1 MFRSIETITSQ
12 TRTIEVF
19 DRERDEYVT
28 IDTQIWNMTM
38 ANLTLMA
45 LGSSAPEIL
54 LNVIQTAQT
63 IAVPPPELGAST
75 IVGSAAF
82 NLLVI
87 SGCSIIGVGEEYKK
101 VEQYG
106 VFAITSIT
114 SLFAY
119 IWLYLVLKVIT
130 PNEVEIWEAVLTFV
144 FFPILLIV
152 SYAADRCATYY
163 KDQEASEAELKEKK
177 EEEANKVIKSKLR
190 KIATALNN
198 DVVIQVCQEINNAET
213 NKVDPKQKS
222 EIIKLYQ
229 DLFQTNNLKSVQVPQ
244 LLKALQP
251 DSLLE
256 RFAYRNRDK
265 ADPEFMKMKGTKGQ
279 IAKETTFDE
288 KSANKDYGFK
298 CLHYSVTESA
308 GHVEIEVVRKN
319 PLAPEEIGVR
329 TVDDTAKE
337 GKDYNAINE
346 LVKFP
351 GN

>member
-1 MFRSIETITSQ
+1 
-12 TRTIEVF
+12 
-19 DRERDEYVT
+19 
-28 IDTQIWNMTM
+28 MTM

-63 IAVPPPELGAST
+63 LSVPPPELGAST

-152 SYAADRCATYY
+152 SYAADRCSTYY
-163 KDQEASEAELKEKK
+163 KEKEASETEIEEKK
-177 EEEANKVIKSKLR
+177 EEEANKILKSKLR
-190 KIATALNN
+190 KIAADLNN
-198 DVVIQVCQEINNAET
+198 DIVIQVCQEISNAKT
-213 NKVDPKQKS
+213 NEVSSKQKS
-222 EIIKLYQ
+222 EIISLYQ
-229 DLFQTNNLKSVQVPQ
+229 ELFKTNNLKSVQVP
-244 LLKALQP
+244 
-251 DSLLE
+251 
-256 RFAYRNRDK
+256 
-265 ADPEFMKMKGTKGQ
+265 
-279 IAKETTFDE
+279 
-288 KSANKDYGFK
+288 
-298 CLHYSVTESA
+298 
-308 GHVEIEVVRKN
+308 
-319 PLAPEEIGVR
+319 
-329 TVDDTAKE
+329 
-337 GKDYNAINE
+337 
-346 LVKFP
+346 
-351 GN
+351 